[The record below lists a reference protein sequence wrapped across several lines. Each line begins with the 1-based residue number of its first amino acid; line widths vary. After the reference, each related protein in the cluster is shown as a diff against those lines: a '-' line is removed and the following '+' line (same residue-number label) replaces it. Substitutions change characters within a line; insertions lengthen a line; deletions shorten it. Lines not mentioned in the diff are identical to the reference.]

1 MKPKK
6 FFNRIKS
13 LISNFFR
20 RNGSPEIRISKLIFV
35 FILFLV
41 TDVFAAGESDF
52 PPNYYDTVALILLVF
67 IVIALLS
74 IIYFEGKPKAKVE
87 KTKKDSLLAKIRHAL
102 TKSTPI
108 EREADIM
115 LDHDYDGIKELDS
128 KIPPWFSWLF
138 ILTILFGVYYM
149 LNYHVFASGKVS
161 QEEYEQEMKAA
172 AEKKEALIKSGALVN
187 EETVTQ
193 LTDPADL
200 QTGKQIFETNCIA
213 CHAADGGGIVGPNL
227 TDKYWIHGGGIKN
240 VFKTIKYGVPDK
252 GMISWQSQLN
262 AKQIQDVAS
271 YVLSLQ
277 GTKPANPKPPEGTIW
292 SGDDNNSDKEKPTN
306 DD

>member
-1 MKPKK
+1 MIIKK
-6 FFNRIKS
+6 LHRKILNIKS
-13 LISNFFR
+13 I
-20 RNGSPEIRISKLIFV
+20 IIFSLLS
-35 FILFLV
+35 F
-41 TDVFAAGESDF
+41 TQTYASGESDF
-52 PPNYYDTVALILLVF
+52 PPNYYDTVALILLLIV
-67 IVIALLS
+67 VIALSS
-74 IIYFEGKPKAKVE
+74 IIYYEGTSKVKVKKE
-87 KTKKDSLLAKIRHAL
+87 KKVSVLAKIRHAL
-102 TKSTPI
+102 TKSTPV
-108 EREADIM
+108 EREAEIM

-187 EETVTQ
+187 EETVTK

-200 QTGKQIFETNCIA
+200 KAGKQIFETNCIA

-240 VFKTIKYGVPDK
+240 VFKTIKNGVPDK

-277 GTKPANPKPPEGTIW
+277 GTKPANPKAPQGEVW
-292 SGDDNNSDKEKPTN
+292 SGDDDISEKEKPTK
-306 DD
+306 